1 MKMKMKNM
9 ITPDLLDVVA
19 CALRLAPSLA
29 NEDGDLLFSHLRE
42 KFPNIATDAIDVIV
56 ADACTAA
63 KSGSFAHQFRT
74 GLHSRILAKVSDWGD
89 LTVIT
94 D

>member
-1 MKMKMKNM
+1 MKNM
-9 ITPDLLDVVA
+9 IAPTPDLLDVVA

-29 NEDGDLLFSHLRE
+29 NEDGDLLFSHLRD

-56 ADACTAA
+56 TDVCIAA

>member
-1 MKMKMKNM
+1 MKMKMTP
-9 ITPDLLDVVA
+9 TPDLLDVVA
-19 CALRLAPSLA
+19 CALRLVPSLA

>member
-1 MKMKMKNM
+1 MKNM
-9 ITPDLLDVVA
+9 TTPTPDLLDVVA

-29 NEDGDLLFSHLRE
+29 NEDGDLLFSHLRD

-56 ADACTAA
+56 TDACIAA

>member
-1 MKMKMKNM
+1 MNM
-9 ITPDLLDVVA
+9 TTPTPDLLDVVA

-29 NEDGDLLFSHLRE
+29 NEDGDLLFSHLRD

-56 ADACTAA
+56 TDVCIAA
-63 KSGSFAHQFRT
+63 KSGSFAHQLRT
-74 GLHSRILAKVSDWGD
+74 GLHSQVLAKVSDWGD

>member
-1 MKMKMKNM
+1 MTTP
-9 ITPDLLDVVA
+9 TPDLLDVVA

-29 NEDGDLLFSHLRE
+29 NEDGDLLFSHLRD

-56 ADACTAA
+56 TDVCIAA
-63 KSGSFAHQFRT
+63 KSGSFAHQLRT
-74 GLHSRILAKVSDWGD
+74 GLHSQVLAKVSDWGD

>member
-42 KFPNIATDAIDVIV
+42 KFPNIATDDIDVIV
-56 ADACTAA
+56 ADACIAA
-63 KSGSFAHQFRT
+63 KSGSFAHQLRT
-74 GLHSRILAKVSDWGD
+74 GLHSQILAKVSDWGS

>member
-1 MKMKMKNM
+1 MKMTTP
-9 ITPDLLDVVA
+9 TPDLLDVVA

-29 NEDGDLLFSHLRE
+29 NEDGDLLFSHLRD

-56 ADACTAA
+56 ADACIAA

>member
-1 MKMKMKNM
+1 MKMTMTTP
-9 ITPDLLDVVA
+9 TPDLLDVVA

-29 NEDGDLLFSHLRE
+29 NEDGEMLFSHLRD

-56 ADACTAA
+56 TDACIAA
-63 KSGSFAHQFRT
+63 KSGSFAHQLRT
-74 GLHSRILAKVSDWGD
+74 GLHFRIHAKVSDWGN

-94 D
+94 G

>member
-1 MKMKMKNM
+1 MKLKNM
-9 ITPDLLDVVA
+9 TTPTADLLDVVA
-19 CALRLAPSLA
+19 CALRLAPSFA
-29 NEDGDLLFSHLRE
+29 NEDGEMLFSHLRE
-42 KFPNIATDAIDVIV
+42 KFPHIATDAIDVIV

-63 KSGSFAHQFRT
+63 KSGSFAHQLRT
-74 GLHSRILAKVSDWGD
+74 GLHSQILAKVSDWGS